1 MTIFGIGTLEL
12 ILILLLLI
20 LIFGPERITEMARWL
35 GQSYRKLTGV
45 TNEINQQ
52 VSQVRQA
59 MNTAVDTK
67 SLTNP
72 LSEVTEEISQ
82 AQRDLNQE
90 FDNTQEKIKR
100 VQKELNE
107 QLIAP
112 PEKAEGETADET
124 PEDPGDKEV
133 QA

>member
-12 ILILLLLI
+12 VLILLLLI

-72 LSEVTEEISQ
+72 LSEVTEEIKQ
-82 AQRDLNQE
+82 AQQDLTQE
-90 FDNTQEKIKR
+90 LDKTQEKIKS
-100 VQKELNE
+100 VQSELDAQVILPPITVE
-107 QLIAP
+107 EEAP
-112 PEKAEGETADET
+112 SEVAEDTGETEGQD
-124 PEDPGDKEV
+124 
-133 QA
+133 

>member
-1 MTIFGIGTLEL
+1 
-12 ILILLLLI
+12 
-20 LIFGPERITEMARWL
+20 MARWL

-45 TNEINQQ
+45 TEEINQQ

-72 LSEVTEEISQ
+72 LSEVTAEISQ
-82 AQRDLNQE
+82 AQLDL
-90 FDNTQEKIKR
+90 TQELDKTQEEMKS
-100 VQKELNE
+100 VQKDLDK
-107 QLIAP
+107 QVIAP
-112 PEKAEGETADET
+112 SAAAGEEIPDRAPYDPENS
-124 PEDPGDKEV
+124 EV